1 MEWLD
6 NRTRG
11 QELSDRGQMIASEA
25 TKHNLG
31 RASIRTYSWA
41 GIDIR
46 TIEQQLLPGRS
57 WQPIES
63 DNHTLSIVTRQID
76 GHCEP
81 RYELDRALSFASRRP
96 PSPLGH
102 INLIPAGTRV
112 WGYTEQMSALTETR
126 LSLSPA
132 SLDEITGSEFPIERL
147 SEPQLMLSDVALLRL
162 GRLANTHCANGPTL
176 LADSIV
182 LAIVLRLAA
191 VFSSRPLAEPPN
203 GLSRRQLEVVTDFI
217 LGNLAKP
224 IRLIE
229 LSGLLDLSPSQ
240 FCRSFKAY
248 TGVTPHQ
255 WHLNA
260 RVERAKDLLEKTNQ
274 AVVDIALTVGFSD
287 QSHLCRVFKAV
298 TGQAPGQW
306 RNTRP

>member
-1 MEWLD
+1 MTTSKE
-6 NRTRG
+6 T
-11 QELSDRGQMIASEA
+11 
-25 TKHNLG
+25 THNLG
-31 RASIRTYSWA
+31 RTSERTYSWA

-81 RYELDRALSFASRRP
+81 RYELDRALSFGSRRP

-112 WGYTEQMSALTETR
+112 WGYTEKMSALTETR
-126 LSLSPA
+126 LALSSE
-132 SLDEITGSEFPIERL
+132 SLDDITAGEFPIERL
-147 SEPQLMLSDVALLRL
+147 SEPQLMFSDVALLQL
-162 GRLANTHCANGPTL
+162 GRLATVHCANDPTL
-176 LADSIV
+176 LADSIA

-191 VFSSRPLAEPPN
+191 VFSSRPLAEPAN
-203 GLSRRQLEVVTDFI
+203 GFSRRQLKVVTDFVVD
-217 LGNLAKP
+217 NLAKSV
-224 IRLIE
+224 RLTE
-229 LSGLLDLSPSQ
+229 LSDLLDLSPSQ
-240 FCRSFKAY
+240 FSRSFKAS

-255 WHLNA
+255 WHLHA
-260 RVERAKDLLEKTNQ
+260 RVERAKDLLEKTNL

-287 QSHLCRVFKAV
+287 QSHLCRVFKDV

-306 RNTRP
+306 RNARA